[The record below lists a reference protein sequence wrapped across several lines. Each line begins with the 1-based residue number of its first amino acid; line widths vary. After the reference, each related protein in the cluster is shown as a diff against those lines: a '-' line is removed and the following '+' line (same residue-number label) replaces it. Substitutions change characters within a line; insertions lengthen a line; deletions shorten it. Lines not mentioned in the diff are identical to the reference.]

1 MRGKAWSI
9 DEERLLRRLVQEGK
23 GTQEISQIMGKSRVS
38 VKAKL
43 SNLCLSVVVATAL
56 KGAVATATATATASS
71 PKPTVE
77 SPSVPVAES
86 AMVATV
92 VVGDVAVLKSN
103 EPLPSI
109 EEKLHTLDAASRAL
123 EQPGLRPT
131 EISRLRNIIESVKVY
146 EQLFAKYVNYCAL
159 EAEVVEL
166 RRQLAS
172 EKNQK

>member
-1 MRGKAWSI
+1 LRGKAWSI

-23 GTQEISQIMGKSRVS
+23 GTQEISQIMGKTRVS

-43 SNLCLSVVVATAL
+43 SNLCLSVVVATGQ
-56 KGAVATATATATASS
+56 KCGVATATASS
-71 PKPTVE
+71 PTPTVE
-77 SPSVPVAES
+77 STPATGVESSPVA
-86 AMVATV
+86 AA
-92 VVGDVAVLKSN
+92 VVGDIAVLKSN

-109 EEKLHTLDAASRAL
+109 EEKLRTLDAASRAL

-131 EISRLRNIIESVKVY
+131 EISRLRNIIESVRVY

>member
-56 KGAVATATATATASS
+56 KGAVATATATASS

>member
-56 KGAVATATATATASS
+56 KGAVATATASS

-86 AMVATV
+86 AMVAAV

-109 EEKLHTLDAASRAL
+109 EAKLRTLDAASRAL

-146 EQLFAKYVNYCAL
+146 EQLFAKYVNYRAL

>member
-1 MRGKAWSI
+1 
-9 DEERLLRRLVQEGK
+9 
-23 GTQEISQIMGKSRVS
+23 MGKTRVS

-43 SNLCLSVVVATAL
+43 SNLCLSVVVATGQ
-56 KGAVATATATATASS
+56 KCAVATATATASS

-77 SPSVPVAES
+77 STPAKGVKSALVA
-86 AMVATV
+86 AVA
-92 VVGDVAVLKSN
+92 VGDVAVLKSN

-109 EEKLHTLDAASRAL
+109 EEKLRTLDAASRAL